1 MNTAKLFTRPK
12 SHLRSSHLSL
22 ITPFLPVES
31 SSTHSMAAARLVLP
45 PRCLAGTSWPVRT
58 IPNASTCNFSALANP
73 PCPFQGNHVT
83 PNNPHILTIHPGH
96 GNKST
101 PNLSTFTTSPNSQ
114 PHTFIS

>member
-45 PRCLAGTSWPVRT
+45 PRCFAGTSWPVRT

-73 PCPFQGNHVT
+73 PCPFKGKHVQ
-83 PNNPHILTIHPGH
+83 PNNFDIRTIHTCKCNNISH
-96 GNKST
+96 
-101 PNLSTFTTSPNSQ
+101 NLSQFLTTHQ
-114 PHTFIS
+114 P